1 MSDITGRP
9 ARLNDYAPKKNGQP
23 PQLVTV
29 AVPLP
34 EAHQQDFEATLRD
47 IYGLRARCE
56 AQEKK
61 IAELTTEIA
70 AFKAAN
76 MMMESNVTASESRV
90 ICYQIERDRAV
101 AERAKWEA
109 LFVSIQAQLEAFI
122 PPTLPIVKEAAAP
135 FEAERERRRQN
146 RIDRARAGG
155 GVVCRRL
162 RTPRG

>member
-9 ARLNDYAPKKNGQP
+9 TRLADYVPPKHKNGP
-23 PQLVTV
+23 PAP

-56 AQEKK
+56 AHEKT

-70 AFKAAN
+70 ALKAAN
-76 MMMESNVTASESRV
+76 MMMESNVAASESRIV
-90 ICYQIERDRAV
+90 SYQAERDQAV
-101 AERAKWEA
+101 ADRAKWET
-109 LFVSIQAQLEAFI
+109 LFVATRAQWDAFI

-135 FEAERERRRQN
+135 FEE
-146 RIDRARAGG
+146 
-155 GVVCRRL
+155 
-162 RTPRG
+162 

>member
-9 ARLNDYAPKKNGQP
+9 ARLADYAPPKHKNGP
-23 PQLVTV
+23 P
-29 AVPLP
+29 APAIPLP
-34 EAHQQDFEATLRD
+34 EIHQNDFEGTVREHYAVMAERDALRK
-47 IYGLRARCE
+47 E
-56 AQEKK
+56 N
-61 IAELTTEIA
+61 AELKTEVSA
-70 AFKAAN
+70 HKAAN

-135 FEAERERRRQN
+135 FEE
-146 RIDRARAGG
+146 
-155 GVVCRRL
+155 
-162 RTPRG
+162 